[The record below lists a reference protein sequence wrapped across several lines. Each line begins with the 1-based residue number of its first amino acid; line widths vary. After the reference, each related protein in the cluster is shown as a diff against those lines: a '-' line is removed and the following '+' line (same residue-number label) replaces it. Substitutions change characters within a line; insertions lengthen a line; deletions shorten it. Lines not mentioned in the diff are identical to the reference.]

1 MQRDK
6 IVQFCS
12 EYLAVEKFNDTC
24 FNGLQVAGSDTVTK
38 IVGGV
43 SLSEALINQ
52 AIENQAEMLLVHH
65 SRLNKQIGSPQKIT
79 GLAKNRLKLLLKHNI
94 NLLGFHV
101 PLDAHP
107 VIGNNIS
114 LCKVLGLQNIKKVK
128 IGFYGELVKGMERE
142 KFVELVDKK
151 LNTKSFILANGSEQ
165 IKKIAIISGGGANCY
180 NEVKE
185 VNIDTYLT
193 GNIDENLFWDTQE
206 DKINFINAGH
216 YNTEKHGVQNLGKL
230 LAKKF
235 KIKYEFVDF
244 PCEI

>member
-24 FNGLQVAGSDTVTK
+24 FNGLQVEGNDTVTK

-43 SLSEALINQ
+43 SLSERLIKK
-52 AIENQAEMLLVHH
+52 AIDQKAKMLLVHH

-114 LCKVLGLQNIKKVK
+114 LCNVLGLKNIKKVK
-128 IGFYGELVKGMERE
+128 IGFYGELTKSLELE
-142 KFVELVDKK
+142 KFVEIVNQK
-151 LNTKSFILANGSEQ
+151 LKTKSFVLANGPAKV
-165 IKKIAIISGGGANCY
+165 KKIAIISGGGANLY
-180 NEVKE
+180 SEVVATK
-185 VNIDTYLT
+185 VDTFIT

-216 YNTEKHGVQNLGKL
+216 YNTEKLGVQNLGKL

-235 KIKYEFVDF
+235 KIEFEFVDF
-244 PCEI
+244 DCEI